1 MLMKRKISMLAIASM
16 MAFAALSSCGFGQGK
31 GDTRD
36 RNLERATLAR
46 LDSIQNVEYAGM
58 SDVHDTD
65 GGCNAVV
72 IYYVSDSLGNK
83 VERNARVTANDDCS
97 AIYSWEDLDSNVLT
111 DVKQNVTDKM
121 EEKGIDLD
129 GSLIDALIEI
139 KRKSR

>member
-1 MLMKRKISMLAIASM
+1 MKSKISILAVTVM
-16 MAFAALSSCGFGQGK
+16 MAFVAFQSCGIGQGK
-31 GDTRD
+31 GDSRD

-46 LDSIQNVEYAGM
+46 LDSIENVEYVGI
-58 SDVHDTD
+58 SDVHDT
-65 GGCNAVV
+65 GNGCNAVV

-83 VERNARVTANDDCS
+83 VECNARVTANDDCS
-97 AIYSWEDLDSNVLT
+97 EIYSWEDLDCNVLN
-111 DVKQNVTDKM
+111 DVKQRVTDKM